1 MDIKYI
7 LEILPYLLEG
17 LVISV
22 KVFAITI
29 ALSISLGIV
38 VASLSM
44 INSKVITLII
54 TTYTWIFRGS
64 PLLLQLYFGMYGL
77 PALGITLERMTVAL
91 LIFTLNYGAYFTE
104 IVRGSMLSIDQ
115 GQEEVSKVLGFS
127 KLQTYFIVIIPQAL
141 KRSVQAI
148 GNETISLLKDTALIA
163 AIALNDL
170 LRNAKEV
177 VSRDFR
183 VEAFFM
189 AFVLYISLSY
199 LVVMCTKKIERKYA
213 YYN

>member
-1 MDIKYI
+1 MDIGYI
-7 LEILPYLLEG
+7 FEILPYLLEG
-17 LVISV
+17 LLISV

-29 ALSISLGIV
+29 ALSIPLGII

-44 INSKVITLII
+44 INSKIIKTVI

-115 GQEEVSKVLGFS
+115 GQEEVSKVLGFT

-183 VEAFFM
+183 VEAFFV
-189 AFVLYISLSY
+189 AFILYISLSY
-199 LVVMCTKKIERKYA
+199 VVVMCTKKIERKYA

>member
-1 MDIKYI
+1 MDFVYI

-17 LVISV
+17 VMISI
-22 KVFAITI
+22 KVFAVTVS
-29 ALSISLGIV
+29 LSIPLGIV
-38 VASLSM
+38 LASISM
-44 INSKVITLII
+44 INNRII
-54 TTYTWIFRGS
+54 NIIINMYTWIFRGS

-115 GQEEVSKVLGFS
+115 GQAEVSKVLGFS
-127 KLQTYFIVIIPQAL
+127 TLQTYCIVIIPQAL

-148 GNETISLLKDTALIA
+148 SNETISLLKDTALIA

-183 VEAFFM
+183 VEAFFV
-189 AFVLYISLSY
+189 AFALYISLSY
-199 LVVMCTKKIERKYA
+199 LVVLCTKKIERKYA
-213 YYN
+213 YYK

>member
-1 MDIKYI
+1 MDSTYI

-17 LVISV
+17 LIISV

-29 ALSISLGIV
+29 ALSIPLGIV

-44 INSKVITLII
+44 INSKVISLII
-54 TTYTWIFRGS
+54 TTYTWVFRGS

-115 GQEEVSKVLGFS
+115 GQEEVSKVLGFN
-127 KLQTYFIVIIPQAL
+127 KLQTYIIVIIPQAL

-183 VEAFFM
+183 VEAFFV

>member
-1 MDIKYI
+1 MDFTYI
-7 LEILPYLLEG
+7 LEILPYLLKG
-17 LVISV
+17 LLISV
-22 KVFAITI
+22 QVFAITI
-29 ALSISLGIV
+29 VLSIPLGII

-44 INSKVITLII
+44 IKSKVITTII

-104 IVRGSMLSIDQ
+104 IVRGSILSIDQ

-127 KLQTYFIVIIPQAL
+127 KIQTYFLVIIPQAL

-148 GNETISLLKDTALIA
+148 GNETISLIKDTALIA

-183 VEAFFM
+183 VEAFFI
-189 AFVLYISLSY
+189 AFVLYIALSY
-199 LVVMCTKKIERKYA
+199 LVVMFTKKIERKYA

>member
-1 MDIKYI
+1 MDFGYI
-7 LEILPYLLEG
+7 IEILPYLLEG
-17 LVISV
+17 LLISV

-29 ALSISLGIV
+29 VLSIPLGII

-44 INSKVITLII
+44 INSKVLKTII

-104 IVRGSMLSIDQ
+104 IVRGSILSIDQ
-115 GQEEVSKVLGFS
+115 GQEEVSKVLGFTTI
-127 KLQTYFIVIIPQAL
+127 QTYFLVIIPQAL

-148 GNETISLLKDTALIA
+148 GNETISLIKDTALIA

-183 VEAFFM
+183 VEAFFV
-189 AFVLYISLSY
+189 AFVLYIALSY
-199 LVVMCTKKIERKYA
+199 MVVMVTKKIERKYA